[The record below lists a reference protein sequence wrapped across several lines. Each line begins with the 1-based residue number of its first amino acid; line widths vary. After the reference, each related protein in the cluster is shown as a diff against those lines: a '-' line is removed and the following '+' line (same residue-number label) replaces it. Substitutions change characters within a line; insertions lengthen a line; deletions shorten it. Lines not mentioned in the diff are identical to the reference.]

1 MVFEAVCENEWTRL
15 ESTSFLPVLL
25 KEVYFLSKSN
35 PFSPYTVVLSHLPGL
50 WSLPTPINPL
60 SMFVT
65 VRKHVLY
72 LPFYKKHFLWIHTF
86 ISLLPCITESLSVVS
101 NSSSPIHS
109 SPKFNLA
116 SASSLQ
122 LLSSKSL
129 TISMLPK
136 LKDNVCPHLTR
147 PFNNI
152 LRLTTPS
159 SLKHPLQSFHEITH
173 SWFSSCL
180 IHSFNKWTGNI
191 CYVTDTFLGA
201 WNILK
206 NKRNQIP
213 ASEELLWKYGRW
225 AINSKNKYIRR
236 LIRKRAG

>member
-1 MVFEAVCENEWTRL
+1 MLFEAVCENEWTWL
-15 ESTSFLPVLL
+15 ESTSFLPVFL

-35 PFSPYTVVLSHLPGL
+35 PFSPYTVVFSPSRCLVSSHPHLC
-50 WSLPTPINPL
+50 PL
-60 SMFVT
+60 LT
-65 VRKHVLY
+65 VCKHVLY

-86 ISLLPCITESLSVVS
+86 ISLLPCITESLTVVS
-101 NSSSPIHS
+101 NSSSPTHS

-129 TISMLPK
+129 IISMLPK

-147 PFNNI
+147 PLNSI
-152 LRLTTPS
+152 QWLTTPS
-159 SLKHPLQSFHEITH
+159 SSNHPLQSFHGITH
-173 SWFSSCL
+173 SCFSSCL
-180 IHSFNKWTGNI
+180 IHSFNNWTGNI

-206 NKRNQIP
+206 NKRDQIP
-213 ASEELLWKYGRW
+213 ASDELLWKYGRW
-225 AINSKNKYIRR
+225 AINLKNKYIRR

>member
-1 MVFEAVCENEWTRL
+1 MVFEAVCENEQTWL

-35 PFSPYTVVLSHLPGL
+35 PFSPDTIVLSHLQGL

-60 SMFVT
+60 SMFLT
-65 VRKHVLY
+65 VRKHV
-72 LPFYKKHFLWIHTF
+72 PFYKKHFLWIHTF
-86 ISLLPCITESLSVVS
+86 ISLLPCINESLSVVS

-122 LLSSKSL
+122 LLSSKPL
-129 TISMLPK
+129 TLSMLPK

-152 LRLTTPS
+152 LRLTDYSLFLETS
-159 SLKHPLQSFHEITH
+159 SPKFSRDHTLLVFFLSHPFI
-173 SWFSSCL
+173 
-180 IHSFNKWTGNI
+180 
-191 CYVTDTFLGA
+191 
-201 WNILK
+201 
-206 NKRNQIP
+206 
-213 ASEELLWKYGRW
+213 
-225 AINSKNKYIRR
+225 
-236 LIRKRAG
+236 